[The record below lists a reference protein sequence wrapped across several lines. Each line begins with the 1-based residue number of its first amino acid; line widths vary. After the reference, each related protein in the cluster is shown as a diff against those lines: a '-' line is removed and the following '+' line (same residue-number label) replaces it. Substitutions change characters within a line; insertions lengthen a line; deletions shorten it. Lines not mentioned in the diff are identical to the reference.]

1 MLSAD
6 RRNLVQ
12 TLISLAMLALALAA
26 AALLLVALAPAAA
39 RAQAVKPAALSK
51 AEDNPVYAEY
61 KGVRLWMAA
70 DEVRAKLG
78 EPASKGD
85 DSDCYTFSESEMAQ
99 VFYDAAHKV
108 RAVVVS
114 YLGGA
119 PRPEAVL
126 GRAVEARPDGSQHMM
141 IRYERAGYWVAYTRT
156 AGESPIVTV
165 TMQAT
170 R

>member
-6 RRNLVQ
+6 RRNLVH
-12 TLISLAMLALALAA
+12 TLLALAA
-26 AALLLVALAPAAA
+26 LFLIAPAPAAA
-39 RAQAVKPAALSK
+39 RAQAVRPAALSK
-51 AEDNPVYAEY
+51 AEDNPAYAEY
-61 KGVRLWMAA
+61 KGVRLWMTA
-70 DEVRAKLG
+70 DEVRTKLG

-99 VFYDAAHKV
+99 IFYDAAHKV

-114 YLGGA
+114 YLSGG
-119 PRPEAVL
+119 PQPEQVL
-126 GRAVEARPDGSQHMM
+126 GRAVEAKPDGSQHLM